1 MSIQQPT
8 VANFSRNRFV
18 PISKTSLSLSLS
30 LSLSENVKKQL
41 RKATGDRI

>member
-30 LSLSENVKKQL
+30 ENVKKQL

>member
-30 LSLSENVKKQL
+30 LSENVKKQL